1 MKLYN
6 FNRENLLNWIVAFSI
21 FEIPMALFY
30 ILISRNSKNNTV
42 TNWYSG
48 KNINIWNVIVQD
60 ALYVICGIIITL
72 RLFNY
77 LVEINIF
84 PKIFIYF
91 ILIFLL
97 VQLIG
102 DTLFALII
110 SVWPKNYSN
119 YWVNYF
125 KNYIKKS
132 GYNAL
137 IGDSLYII
145 VWSLT
150 YYFVSN
156 NIKSY
161 DIKIFII
168 SFFIFLVSAYSIKKS
183 S

>member
-1 MKLYN
+1 M
-6 FNRENLLNWIVAFSI
+6 
-21 FEIPMALFY
+21 
-30 ILISRNSKNNTV
+30 
-42 TNWYSG
+42 
-48 KNINIWNVIVQD
+48 
-60 ALYVICGIIITL
+60 
-72 RLFNY
+72 
-77 LVEINIF
+77 VE
-84 PKIFIYF
+84 
-91 ILIFLL
+91 
-97 VQLIG
+97 LIG

-168 SFFIFLVSAYSIKKS
+168 SFFIFLVSAYSIRKS